1 MNRALKCQEI
11 VVLTPCASKYY
22 PEAASALCAV
32 QFFMH
37 PRPGS
42 CNSET
47 MTLLLFVPAR
57 VCVCVCVC
65 YTVSA
70 LCMLTVNV
78 KQMKNAEMI

>member
-22 PEAASALCAV
+22 PETASALCAV

-47 MTLLLFVPAR
+47 MTLLLFVL
-57 VCVCVCVC
+57 VCVCVLHCECPLYVHSEC
-65 YTVSA
+65 K
-70 LCMLTVNV
+70 VNEECRNDI
-78 KQMKNAEMI
+78 KN

>member
-22 PEAASALCAV
+22 PETASALCAV
-32 QFFMH
+32 QFFMD

-47 MTLLLFVPAR
+47 MTLPLFVR
-57 VCVCVCVC
+57 VCYVL
-65 YTVSA
+65 SA
-70 LCMLTVNV
+70 LCMLAVNV

>member
-22 PEAASALCAV
+22 PETASALCAV

-47 MTLLLFVPAR
+47 MTLLLFVR
-57 VCVCVCVC
+57 EC
-65 YTVSA
+65 YTLSA

-78 KQMKNAEMI
+78 KQMKNAEII

>member
-11 VVLTPCASKYY
+11 VVLTLCASKYY
-22 PEAASALCAV
+22 PERASALCAV

-42 CNSET
+42 CTSET
-47 MTLLLFVPAR
+47 MTLLLFV
-57 VCVCVCVC
+57 CVCC
-65 YTVSA
+65 TLSA

-78 KQMKNAEMI
+78 QQVKNAEMI